1 MSMQITIIFDTKE
14 DLIRDLK
21 GLLDTFSPQVLVH
34 TVDTAQ
40 HVNYVEEVEAAP
52 AVSETP
58 AEAEVPVVPTP
69 PAPGVSSVAASTPTT
84 PKLDEILMTLTHAF
98 QTGEQAVK
106 DRIVEV
112 RNGLGLRFLSHA
124 KDEHAE
130 ALHDLAKELAQ

>member
-21 GLLDTFSPQVLVH
+21 GLLDTFLPPVLVH
-34 TVDTAQ
+34 TVDTTQ

-52 AVSETP
+52 VVSETP

-69 PAPGVSSVAASTPTT
+69 PAPDVSSVAASTPI

-98 QTGEQAVK
+98 QTGEQSVK

-130 ALHDLAKELAQ
+130 ALHALTVELAQ